1 MRTFIVALAITVAVI
16 PSWDALASCS
26 TITGPGMPS
35 GGPCPAPR
43 AIPRYNAPRTTTY
56 SVPSLPSGGINAGA
70 VGAAVGLVGAGLGV
84 LSGLGSMLPSSSG
97 PSTSSTCG
105 AWLDRE
111 DELLDEQKRQIQKT
125 VESLHIPSSLNDVTL
140 EGSCQAAEFLNWK
153 LAYQRT
159 VMEFQQSAAA
169 ACPNN
174 FKSDFS
180 KPLATRASW
189 EAEFQKFTQWC
200 NHYRAQMTPAPVP
213 VAAVSPSSENVYL
226 SCQEKRR
233 AGYVL
238 AENEIDYCCDPGA
251 AKVDRRSAK
260 AKLRDEISRK
270 LALAAKSE
278 DPAPAVR
285 QQCKNAGVLVPNCYD
300 SIVDGQCWRQT
311 LGNSGWDPT
320 PIPIDQC
327 PAEVRQNYC
336 AEYSE
341 YDKRTCPP
349 TRVAAVAPSPASS
362 AAPEAPPFEECTEA
376 RGVQTCYTAPR
387 FGYSCTIEH
396 RQNGAT
402 IWSGTQER
410 CDSDFLLRRNAYF
423 NRYPDPNAT
432 PAQRFTMPAD
442 ETTAEIRRFKS
453 DLESR

>member
-1 MRTFIVALAITVAVI
+1 
-16 PSWDALASCS
+16 
-26 TITGPGMPS
+26 
-35 GGPCPAPR
+35 
-43 AIPRYNAPRTTTY
+43 
-56 SVPSLPSGGINAGA
+56 
-70 VGAAVGLVGAGLGV
+70 
-84 LSGLGSMLPSSSG
+84 
-97 PSTSSTCG
+97 
-105 AWLDRE
+105 
-111 DELLDEQKRQIQKT
+111 
-125 VESLHIPSSLNDVTL
+125 
-140 EGSCQAAEFLNWK
+140 
-153 LAYQRT
+153 
-159 VMEFQQSAAA
+159 
-169 ACPNN
+169 
-174 FKSDFS
+174 
-180 KPLATRASW
+180 LATRASW

-238 AENEIDYCCDPGA
+238 AENEIDYCGDPGA